1 MQDDDEETGEKAE
14 EDTKTQKCQAVIFT
28 NPSYKC

>member
-1 MQDDDEETGEKAE
+1 MKKQEEKAE